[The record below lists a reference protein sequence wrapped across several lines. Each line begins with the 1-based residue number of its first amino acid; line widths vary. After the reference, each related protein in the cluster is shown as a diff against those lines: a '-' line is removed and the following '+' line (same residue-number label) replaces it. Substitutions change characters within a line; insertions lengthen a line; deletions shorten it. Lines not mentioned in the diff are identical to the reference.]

1 MPVPSI
7 IPRMRIREGELQAIA
22 AAITR
27 ALEKQ
32 GSVRFAVKPHLVQ
45 ARIVELL
52 ARNFEAA
59 QALEAEAERMAET
72 HTRQLPGMD
81 FRKIVQGIMERL
93 ARDRGFPL

>member
-1 MPVPSI
+1 
-7 IPRMRIREGELQAIA
+7 MRIREGELQAIA
-22 AAITR
+22 AALTH
-27 ALEKQ
+27 ALEQ
-32 GSVRFAVKPHLVQ
+32 QDSVRLKVKAHVVQ

-59 QALEAEAERMAET
+59 LALEAEAERMAET
-72 HTRQLPGMD
+72 HSKQLVGMD